1 MLRDLDKQ
9 TYTEYEAMN
18 VAPSQP
24 TQTPSLSTTPAVET
38 IKPFYLFPE
47 NRFPLNAWASGQY
60 STDLSVMAA
69 EILLQGSDSPLL
81 RQSTNF

>member
-1 MLRDLDKQ
+1 
-9 TYTEYEAMN
+9 MN

-24 TQTPSLSTTPAVET
+24 TPTPSLSTTPAVET
-38 IKPFYLFPE
+38 IKPFPY
-47 NRFPLNAWASGQY
+47 NRFPLNGWVSGEY

-69 EILLQGSDSPLL
+69 EILLQGSDFPLL